1 MATAYSLAAYIGAQ
15 TDFLNRLKAGAGAST
30 IKILSSADV
39 VLAECVIDEAAS
51 AVSGTTGVLTIA
63 IAAQED
69 SAIGGTAAKAHFCDG
84 DGVAHAELPCAAGT
98 VAVPDTCVVNTLSV
112 ITGQTFAII
121 SASFGVGPI
130 IGA

>member
-15 TDFLNRLKAGAGAST
+15 TDFLDRLKAGAGAPT
-30 IKILSSADV
+30 IKIKSAADV
-39 VLAECVIDEAAS
+39 TLAECVIDEATS
-51 AVSGTTGVLTIA
+51 AVSGATGVLTIA
-63 IAAQED
+63 ILTQED
-69 SAIGGTAAKAHFCDG
+69 SATGGTAAKAHFCDG

-98 VAVPDTCVVNTLSV
+98 VAVADTCVVNSLSV
-112 ITGQTFAII
+112 LDGGAFDVL